1 MAQFSGWLLA
11 NQWRGP
17 EWQQTGRVMALLD
30 ELNVHP
36 LPLVDVGARYSHW
49 ALQLKKRFPAMNVI
63 SFEPDEQF
71 QPIGGSCR
79 MALSD
84 RCCMGDMVEGSMH
97 VREMKRGGNFRVARF
112 DSLNIQITRPA
123 ILKIDTEYHTSR
135 SLLGFGERIKEFDV
149 VVCEMANKVPE
160 MPGAESQQA
169 EIIEFMLANGFRGI
183 RTVFAEFDRELS
195 HTDVAFYRV

>member
-1 MAQFSGWLLA
+1 
-11 NQWRGP
+11 
-17 EWQQTGRVMALLD
+17 
-30 ELNVHP
+30 
-36 LPLVDVGARYSHW
+36 
-49 ALQLKKRFPAMNVI
+49 VI

-71 QPIGGSCR
+71 QPIGCSYR
-79 MALSD
+79 VALSD

-97 VREMKRGGNFRVARF
+97 VREMKRGDFRVARF

-123 ILKIDTEYHTSR
+123 IVKIDTEYHTSR

-160 MPGAESQQA
+160 MPRAETQPP
-169 EIIEFMLANGFRGI
+169 EIIEFMLANGFRGM

-195 HTDVAFYRV
+195 HTDVAFYRLSKDAECEQYGHRGTGNEPHVCLGRVLRHSL